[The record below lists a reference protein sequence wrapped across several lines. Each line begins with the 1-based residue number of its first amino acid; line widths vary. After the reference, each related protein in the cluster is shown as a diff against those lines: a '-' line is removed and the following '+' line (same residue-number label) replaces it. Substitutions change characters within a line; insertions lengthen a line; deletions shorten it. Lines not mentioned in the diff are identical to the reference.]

1 MKNQKQSIKS
11 SLSDVSKEKKKVTK
25 FGSDDESSEKFA
37 KTKSSLFEADSED
50 EDGENRFRIR
60 PQFEGKTGEKLLSLQ
75 SKFANDERFKIDER
89 FKGKDEKKRK
99 DKTDYPNVDEDTKEE
114 RLRNLKIL
122 NSIIGK
128 SDKAEP
134 EENGSSHKMF
144 KDPSKMRFDPS
155 LKDHKQFLVQEKKEE
170 DSSTSEEE
178 EEKEEKEQKQEQKET
193 ANEKETA
200 SGDKNYWVSNSLS
213 QALAGTKRSAET
225 SHSTSTG
232 FSFGFASKESNS
244 TGFSLLSKFGKVDAE
259 HETKRSGP
267 KHLSYLENNPFKF
280 ESSDT
285 EEEKEPE
292 QKISASTDLM
302 VLDPMDLFAQKL
314 KEKASAT
321 KGASESF
328 FFRPND
334 PRFEEGRFF
343 FTPTQS
349 IDEMRSKHEVQRPL
363 LAQIMKKKLR
373 RRAKKQEKLSFDL
386 KGVNRKGGIVKK
398 KFGFKKGNFNRRN

>member
-1 MKNQKQSIKS
+1 M
-11 SLSDVSKEKKKVTK
+11 
-25 FGSDDESSEKFA
+25 A
-37 KTKSSLFEADSED
+37 KTKSSLFEADSEEED
-50 EDGENRFRIR
+50 EGGEDRFRIR

-89 FKGKDEKKRK
+89 FKGSEKKKREV
-99 DKTDYPNVDEDTKEE
+99 KTDYANIDEDTKEE

-122 NSIIGK
+122 KSIITAK
-128 SDKAEP
+128 SENAEP

-155 LKDHKQFLVQEKKEE
+155 QKDHQQFLVPEKKE
-170 DSSTSEEE
+170 DSSSEEEE
-178 EEKEEKEQKQEQKET
+178 EEKEERVV
-193 ANEKETA
+193 ANEEKEST
-200 SGDKNYWVSNSLS
+200 STTGEKNYWVSNSLS
-213 QALAGTKRSAET
+213 QALAGTKRTAEANN
-225 SHSTSTG
+225 SSTTG
-232 FSFGFASKESNS
+232 FSFGFASTQSNS
-244 TGFSLLSKFGKVDAE
+244 TGFSLLSKFGKTEVE
-259 HETKRSGP
+259 HETKGSGL
-267 KHLSYLENNPFKF
+267 KHLSYLENNPFKY

-285 EEEKEPE
+285 EEEKESEP
-292 QKISASTDLM
+292 KVCASTDLM

-321 KGASESF
+321 RGTAESF

-343 FTPTQS
+343 FLPTQS

-373 RRAKKQEKLSFDL
+373 RRAKKEEKLSFDL
-386 KGVNRKGGIVKK
+386 KRVNRKGGIVKK